1 MSEKPVR
8 KKIGN
13 GAFLNYI
20 KEEKFHSNRIT
31 VCLVTPL
38 KKETATVNALIPFM
52 LRKGCKSC
60 PDFTLLNR
68 KLAEMYG
75 AILDADVSKFSGSQ
89 IVEITL
95 QFADSRYAIA
105 GENMVEMAAELL
117 SDLVFEPNLD
127 EKELFPEKDFELER
141 ECLIDTINSELNDKR
156 VYAIR
161 KTAGLVFEGEPFG
174 IKRYGY
180 IDDAEKLTPE
190 ELVLA
195 WKKLV
200 KTSQVEIMFT
210 GNDSPKEAERIFSE
224 RIGKTE
230 REPVK
235 AEKAPVIPYTDY
247 REAEETMD
255 IVQGK
260 LVMAYRMG
268 APETEKEK
276 NAARVFSALY
286 GATPFSKLFMNVREK
301 MSLCYYVSSHF
312 ERTSGVMLVDSGIEQ
327 ENRKKAQ
334 TEIER
339 QLELVKRGDFTDD
352 ELAETKLIIK
362 DSLGTIG
369 DTLGAMEGWYL
380 TGILDGT
387 VLTPEED
394 CENISA
400 VTMDDV
406 VSAAQKAKL
415 AALFFLKGREDEK

>member
-195 WKKLV
+195 VHRKRL
-200 KTSQVEIMFT
+200 
-210 GNDSPKEAERIFSE
+210 SE
-224 RIGKTE
+224 RGGE
-230 REPVK
+230 NFFR
-235 AEKAPVIPYTDY
+235 
-247 REAEETMD
+247 
-255 IVQGK
+255 
-260 LVMAYRMG
+260 
-268 APETEKEK
+268 K
-276 NAARVFSALY
+276 NR
-286 GATPFSKLFMNVREK
+286 
-301 MSLCYYVSSHF
+301 
-312 ERTSGVMLVDSGIEQ
+312 
-327 ENRKKAQ
+327 
-334 TEIER
+334 
-339 QLELVKRGDFTDD
+339 
-352 ELAETKLIIK
+352 
-362 DSLGTIG
+362 
-369 DTLGAMEGWYL
+369 
-380 TGILDGT
+380 
-387 VLTPEED
+387 
-394 CENISA
+394 
-400 VTMDDV
+400 
-406 VSAAQKAKL
+406 
-415 AALFFLKGREDEK
+415 